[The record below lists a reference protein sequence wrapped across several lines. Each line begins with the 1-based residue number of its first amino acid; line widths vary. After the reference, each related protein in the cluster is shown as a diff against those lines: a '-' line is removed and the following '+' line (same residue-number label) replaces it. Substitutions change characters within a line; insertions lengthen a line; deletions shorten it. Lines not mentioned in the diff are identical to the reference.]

1 MAKKKVKP
9 ATKTEAPDLVPRPTL
24 PEDSTPEAST
34 PEPSTPEAST
44 PEPSKPEPSE
54 PEPSKPEPSGFT
66 GWIQYAMPPQPSPC
80 SPPEPP
86 GPIDGPAYALSE
98 GRSAAQASPLL
109 RPGVH
114 VWVWPNRGWAS
125 IDVGKLV
132 QFCVDN
138 GISGV
143 LPHYADGGLAWLQKA
158 ETPLKQAGL
167 QIVGSLSIVS
177 TDRIAALLEASSVVD
192 GCMMDWEGAWDGQQN
207 KAKTIMQQ
215 IQDRFGSAANG
226 RVIDCPWWAP
236 LKTPSGKPS
245 HPSAPN
251 AQFGRFAVDRYV
263 QAYGAPVDKRST
275 SMLSWARSPTQ
286 WASLGNWK
294 IRGAFQAYK
303 RSVSDQV
310 RTLMAE
316 STSQQ
321 DACCMWDYTE
331 FDVNFTFALK
341 IRAKLVSVGFVG
353 ANAVSDFQ
361 RAQGGLAVDGIC
373 GPKTTAALGLIA
385 PAGVVWTHPVF

>member
-9 ATKTEAPDLVPRPTL
+9 VTETEAPDLVPRPTL
-24 PEDSTPEAST
+24 PQDLEA
-34 PEPSTPEAST
+34 PEPPGPTEPPGTLEPPDANPRANQLEAETASACT
-44 PEPSKPEPSE
+44 
-54 PEPSKPEPSGFT
+54 
-66 GWIQYAMPPQPSPC
+66 A
-80 SPPEPP
+80 PEPP

-98 GRSAAQASPLL
+98 GRSAAQPTAQPTSLL
-109 RPGVH
+109 RAGVH
-114 VWVWPNRGWAS
+114 IWLWPKAGWA
-125 IDVGKLV
+125 KLDASAIAD
-132 QFCVDN
+132 FCREN
-138 GISGV
+138 GVSGV
-143 LPHYADGGLAWLQKA
+143 LPHYSDGGLGWLKTA
-158 ETPLKQAGL
+158 EKPLKQAGL

-177 TDRIAALLEASSVVD
+177 TDRIAALLDASSVVD

-215 IQDRFGSAANG
+215 IADRFGNAANG

-275 SMLSWARSPTQ
+275 SMLDWARSPTQ

-316 STSQQ
+316 STSAES
-321 DACCMWDYTE
+321 ACCMWDFAE
-331 FDVNFTFALK
+331 FDVNFVFALK
-341 IRAKLVSVGFVG
+341 IRAKLVELGFRG
-353 ANAVSDFQ
+353 ASAVSDFQ
-361 RAQGGLAVDGIC
+361 RHEGSLAVDGIC
-373 GPKTTAALGLIA
+373 GPKTTAALGLTPP
-385 PAGVVWTHPVF
+385 PAVVWTHPGQSWP